1 MKRLLYLV
9 ALSLMA
15 LLLYIPAAGAQ
26 QYQTQQGQ
34 MQQGQAQQ
42 GGQNVTV
49 MIEDNYF
56 SPANITVPVGTT
68 VTWVQS
74 GNNPHTTTSYD
85 GLWDSGILPGGSGQ
99 SFSFTFNQPG
109 TYTYFCRPHEAQG
122 MVGSVTV
129 TAGGGTT
136 TTTQAGQDRVPGDD
150 DPHSPEPHPQ
160 VASHEALA
168 QIAGQPVPS
177 AHPGQHPGQVPAA
190 PTQGLPATGGVS
202 VILPVA
208 ALLLVG
214 SSVLAFAALRGG
226 E

>member
-34 MQQGQAQQ
+34 TQQGQPQQGQAQQ

-49 MIEDNYF
+49 MMQDNYF

-129 TAGGGTT
+129 TGGGAGGGGGGG
-136 TTTQAGQDRVPGDD
+136 AGGGAGGGGAGAAGGAGGTAVAAQQPGGGT
-150 DPHSPEPHPQ
+150 
-160 VASHEALA
+160 AAAA
-168 QIAGQPVPS
+168 QQ
-177 AHPGQHPGQVPAA
+177 PAA
-190 PTQGLPATGGVS
+190 LPRSSGPSLVLTA
-202 VILPVA
+202 A
-208 ALLLVG
+208 ALSLVG
-214 SSVLAFAALRGG
+214 AAALGG
-226 E
+226 WTVLKRRSLS

>member
-1 MKRLLYLV
+1 
-9 ALSLMA
+9 
-15 LLLYIPAAGAQ
+15 
-26 QYQTQQGQ
+26 
-34 MQQGQAQQ
+34 
-42 GGQNVTV
+42 
-49 MIEDNYF
+49 
-56 SPANITVPVGTT
+56 
-68 VTWVQS
+68 
-74 GNNPHTTTSYD
+74 
-85 GLWDSGILPGGSGQ
+85 
-99 SFSFTFNQPG
+99 
-109 TYTYFCRPHEAQG
+109 

-129 TAGGGTT
+129 TAGGGTTTT

-168 QIAGQPVPS
+168 QVAGQPLP
-177 AHPGQHPGQVPAA
+177 AQAPTQQHPGQVPHS
-190 PTQGLPATGGVS
+190 PTTQEGLPATGGVS